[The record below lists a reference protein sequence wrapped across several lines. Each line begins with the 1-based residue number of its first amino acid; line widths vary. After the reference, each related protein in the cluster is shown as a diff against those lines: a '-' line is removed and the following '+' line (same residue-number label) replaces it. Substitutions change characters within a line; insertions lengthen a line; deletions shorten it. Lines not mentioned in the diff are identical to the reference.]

1 MLNPSHQ
8 LELLNDMLSWV
19 QGNQECF
26 LAAFYCF
33 LVCCPKNALPAPFT
47 WGVARGKDQLLI
59 LRFFAART
67 PIPNS
72 RTLFLPFAHSGSRM
86 ASMYALLQ
94 SFIKHH
100 QVQAL
105 SQCHLLGDMKDNKS
119 SYLLSA
125 CCELSIYMSN
135 FKFSHDPLRTV
146 LDPFL
151 QMWKVKLRKVK
162 KPRQGYLMQDLLYL
176 GLSPLCCQ
184 WKTILFPQRNIFT
197 SSLIDSPLSIT
208 ALPGEL
214 LSYSHPRLVS

>member
-1 MLNPSHQ
+1 MSSEIANAESFTSTWTSEWHA
-8 LELLNDMLSWV
+8 LLGLGESRVFLSCFLLFPGV
-19 QGNQECF
+19 LPQECPT
-26 LAAFYCF
+26 
-33 LVCCPKNALPAPFT
+33 CPFHMGSCL
-47 WGVARGKDQLLI
+47 GKDQLLV

-67 PIPNS
+67 PISNS

-86 ASMYALLQ
+86 ASMYTLLQ

-105 SQCHLLGDMKDNKS
+105 SQRHLLGDMEDNKS

-151 QMWKVKLRKVK
+151 
-162 KPRQGYLMQDLLYL
+162 
-176 GLSPLCCQ
+176 
-184 WKTILFPQRNIFT
+184 
-197 SSLIDSPLSIT
+197 
-208 ALPGEL
+208 
-214 LSYSHPRLVS
+214 